1 MDYKE
6 VVYLIS
12 ITTTKDS
19 IGNIIETQTERK
31 VYAKAVSIG
40 SKEFYN
46 ATAVGLTPS
55 VELQLRASEYN
66 NEKLVKFNNK
76 IYSIIRSTIK
86 YKKREDVVL
95 VLSEKSGTLD
105 D

>member
-1 MDYKE
+1 MDYKD

-12 ITTTKDS
+12 VTTTKDA

-31 VYAKAVSIG
+31 IYAKANSVG

-55 VELQLRASEYN
+55 VELQIRESNYAG
-66 NEKLVKFNNK
+66 EKLVKFNNQ
-76 IYSIIRSTIK
+76 IYSVIRTTQK
-86 YKKREDVVL
+86 YKKREDIVL